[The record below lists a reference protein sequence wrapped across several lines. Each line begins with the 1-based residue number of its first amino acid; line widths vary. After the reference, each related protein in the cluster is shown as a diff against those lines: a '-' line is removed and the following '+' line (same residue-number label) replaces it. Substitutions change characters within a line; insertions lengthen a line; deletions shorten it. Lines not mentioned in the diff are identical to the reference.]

1 MCKLWRICPLCTSF
15 GCARLDL
22 VSCNTFQFTVYTVSV
37 YLYTSKVRGPMPR
50 HAQTNAFHRHCH
62 GSATAT
68 VGGGGWRWLWQWRW
82 CMYAC
87 SLSLHMA
94 SARSHASSRADQR
107 VSPPLPRVGHGH
119 GGWRWR
125 WNALVWGQS
134 QWGLSWL
141 APYHQFL
148 QVFFKLDSI
157 VLAVMDA
164 MGLIDNIRTRT
175 S

>member
-1 MCKLWRICPLCTSF
+1 
-15 GCARLDL
+15 
-22 VSCNTFQFTVYTVSV
+22 
-37 YLYTSKVRGPMPR
+37 
-50 HAQTNAFHRHCH
+50 
-62 GSATAT
+62 
-68 VGGGGWRWLWQWRW
+68 
-82 CMYAC
+82 MYAC

-164 MGLIDNIRTRT
+164 MGLIAGYSNPNKLRTEVRDG
-175 S
+175 SLEESE